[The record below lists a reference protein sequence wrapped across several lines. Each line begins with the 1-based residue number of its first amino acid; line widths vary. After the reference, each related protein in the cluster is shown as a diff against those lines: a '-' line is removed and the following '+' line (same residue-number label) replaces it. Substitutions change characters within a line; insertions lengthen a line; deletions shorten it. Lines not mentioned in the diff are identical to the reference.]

1 MMQTDAGGGNE
12 RRAIGSATVVIT
24 TILVLIA
31 GGLASIGLLQ
41 ASGIALLAAL
51 AASVATATQRP
62 RRIVSWI
69 PPMVIVVAIVTVAL
83 ADVIGIGT
91 HHAGA

>member
-1 MMQTDAGGGNE
+1 MQTDAGG
-12 RRAIGSATVVIT
+12 RTKPRAVSSATVVIT
-24 TILVLIA
+24 AVLVLIA
-31 GGLASIGLLQ
+31 GGLAGIGLLQ
-41 ASGIALLAAL
+41 ASGITLLAAL
-51 AASVATATQRP
+51 ATSVATATKRP

-69 PPMVIVVAIVTVAL
+69 PSIVIVVAIVTVAL

>member
-1 MMQTDAGGGNE
+1 MMQTDAGGP
-12 RRAIGSATVVIT
+12 RAVSSATVVIT
-24 TILVLIA
+24 TVLVLIA
-31 GGLASIGLLQ
+31 GGLAGIGLLQ
-41 ASGIALLAAL
+41 ASGITLLAAL
-51 AASVATATQRP
+51 ATSVATATKRP

-69 PPMVIVVAIVTVAL
+69 PSIVIVVAIVIVAL